1 MKFTK
6 NISGYLQ
13 PFDRE
18 AVEALSSIQV
28 GQVVEVKLTAKKRK
42 PQRSQRQNAYYW
54 GVVIPYFVNATEGS
68 YSTDDFHYWLKCEIF
83 GVKKIGSRE
92 LPKFSTTDLNTDQM
106 ERYLKRC
113 RQIGDEVFQMY
124 IPEPNCCGYDY

>member
-13 PFDRE
+13 PFDRK

-54 GVVIPYFVNATEGS
+54 GVVIPYFVNGSKHRDPLPISSVKLLSEEGLRV
-68 YSTDDFHYWLKCEIF
+68 FHEGIKRFEHPHQYPVGIEKNLYQL
-83 GVKKIGSRE
+83 RE
-92 LPKFSTTDLNTDQM
+92 ELIIKL
-106 ERYLKRC
+106 RG
-113 RQIGDEVFQMY
+113 IA
-124 IPEPNCCGYDY
+124 